1 MFTCPFTTRTTFTTT
16 ITTAMC
22 ASRTLRESGSVAGS
36 VTGAG
41 VVAGLTGTGV
51 TSTCVIHVGTRRAGM
66 SRITATMRRL
76 RVIMA
81 RIMLHRL
88 LRRTTGIAMLA
99 QGSTRIRLLRRRR
112 HMATLIRLL
121 RRRPTVGKGACRI
134 GAMKTAV
141 KGVLLLRR
149 YGTNRETARQMRLRI
164 PFPVANRGLNPVL
177 SRCLGLSSKKKL
189 LECPIL
195 GTIPAMIAIPGLN
208 AVHRAAGSAVAESS
222 SAAKIL
228 ERVLYKL
235 ATSVTA

>member
-1 MFTCPFTTRTTFTTT
+1 
-16 ITTAMC
+16 MC
-22 ASRTLRESGSVAGS
+22 ASRTLRVSGSVAGS

-99 QGSTRIRLLRRRR
+99 QGSTRIRRLLRRRR
-112 HMATLIRLL
+112 TATLIRLL

-164 PFPVANRGLNPVL
+164 PFPVANRVLNTAP
-177 SRCLGLSSKKKL
+177 SRCLGPSSKKRL
-189 LECPIL
+189 RECL
-195 GTIPAMIAIPGLN
+195 IPGVTTPVMTVIPGLN
-208 AVHRAAGSAVAESS
+208 AHRVVVDLAVALSS
-222 SAAKIL
+222 VAKIP
-228 ERVLYKL
+228 ERVLDKL
-235 ATSVTA
+235 AISFIA